1 MLLLSK
7 RKMSMIAL
15 SVMLTGSVVLSA
27 CSSDDDKKSEA
38 SASPAASAAASASP
52 SAAPAKAKVD
62 GGEITTAYLSD
73 PQGFIRFYA
82 TTTTSSEV
90 SDLVSSFLYK
100 FNENQDIVPD
110 LAIGQPVFSD
120 DKLTMTV
127 KIRKDAKFTDGQ
139 PLTVDDV
146 VFTYNIALNP
156 DYNGPR
162 KGTFTEISKVEKAD
176 DETVK
181 FTFKSPF
188 AGYIDIFPYNILP
201 QHLLKDVPVK
211 DLDKSDYYKKPIGSG
226 PYKLVEWKQGQY
238 LTFTRNDDYYGG
250 KPAIEKI
257 TAKIVPDANAMMAQ
271 LQTGEVNVIGVP
283 ADQLSVIEQF
293 AKTSGKIKLQKGIVT
308 ATYSY
313 IGWNLTNP
321 LFKDK
326 KVRQALTMSIDR
338 QGIIDG
344 VAEGQGKIIHSQTA
358 PSYWTFTDNV
368 PKFPYDVEKA
378 KKTFEEAGWK
388 DTDGDGILDK
398 DGKKFEF
405 EIQSVQGNKIREKAV
420 TVIQQ
425 QLKKV
430 GINLNIR
437 MVEGSAFTKNFQDKK
452 FEAIYYAWAISG
464 DPNPK
469 GIWHSS
475 EIESGLNTVSYSNP
489 EVDKLIDE
497 DLQTFDKNKRK
508 ELLGK
513 VDALI
518 AEDQPYTFLYTPTT
532 VMAYPSNLEGFNP
545 MRDSLKEVEKWYFT
559 K

>member
-1 MLLLSK
+1 MLPIASSTKTKALLSV
-7 RKMSMIAL
+7 L
-15 SVMLTGSVVLSA
+15 LTGSVVLSA
-27 CSSDDDKKSEA
+27 CSSGSGDQANSSISPA
-38 SASPAASAAASASP
+38 ASPAASAAA

-73 PQGFIRFYA
+73 PQGFIRLWA

-90 SDLVSSFLYK
+90 TELVFSYLYK
-100 FNENQDIVPD
+100 VNENQDIVPD
-110 LAIGQPVFSD
+110 LATGLPVFSD
-120 DKLTMTV
+120 DKLTMTI

-139 PLTVDDV
+139 PLTAEDV
-146 VFTYNIALNP
+146 VFTYNVALSP
-156 DYNGPR
+156 DYTGPR
-162 KGTFTEISKVEKAD
+162 KGAFSELSKVEKAD

-181 FTFKSPF
+181 FTFKTPF

-201 QHLLKDVPVK
+201 KHLLKDVPIK
-211 DLDKSDYYKKPIGSG
+211 ELDKSEFYKKPIGSG
-226 PYKLVEWKQGQY
+226 PYKLVEWKTGQY
-238 LTFTRNDDYYGG
+238 LTFTRNEAYYGG

-257 TAKIVPDANAMMAQ
+257 TAKIIPDANSMMAQ
-271 LQTGEVNVIGVP
+271 LQTGEINVIAVP
-283 ADQLSVIEQF
+283 ADQLSVIEQY

-308 ATYSY
+308 TSYSFV
-313 IGWNLTNP
+313 GWNLTNP
-321 LFKDK
+321 LFADK

-344 VAEGQGKIIHSQTA
+344 VAEGQGKIMHGQTV
-358 PSYWTFTDNV
+358 PSYWTYSDNV
-368 PKFPYDVEKA
+368 PKFPYDVAKA

-388 DTDGDGILDK
+388 DTNGDGVLDK

-405 EIQSVQGNKIREKAV
+405 EMQVNQGNKVREKAV

-430 GINLNIR
+430 GINVNIR
-437 MVEGSAFTKNFQDKK
+437 VVEGSAFTKNFQEKK
-452 FEAIYYAWAISG
+452 FESIYYAWNITG

-475 EIESGLNTVSYSNP
+475 EIEHGLNTVSYKNP
-489 EVDKLIDE
+489 EADKLIEE
-497 DLQTFDKNKRK
+497 DLKTFDKNKRK

-518 AEDQPYTFLYTPTT
+518 SEDQPYTFLYTPTT

-545 MRDSLKEVEKWYFT
+545 LRDSLKEINKWYFT